1 MQLFSELRRIL
12 TGFFR
17 IFWKFRRPY
26 GAGVPSVGLRSSSP
40 LPRSFA
46 ELQIATAVEAAST
59 DRVTPSLAPDALIEA
74 GVDSISSEPEN
85 AQQVGENSDIVAQL
99 ESGEPRVTAV
109 ERVRF
114 PAEADRESDPNLG
127 SDEQAAD
134 DSEASGIRIGDGGQL
149 TGETLIG
156 PTVLDE
162 FTPIPSGPGVEASLE
177 ADNSFE
183 PLSELDAELSSIFEE
198 AQVEAEEGSSS
209 QGATAPRPRASRPER
224 QPESVAEY
232 TAIAE
237 ALAPI
242 PGDYRTWNRALA
254 EHLLQGTSAGSEV
267 YLTVTPRILAHALA
281 EVQGAAF
288 DPEQAQT
295 HFTSAVSALYRDRVL
310 TQRGRLRVLRRYGDD
325 GLPECIGFLALSVL
339 AAYRMRSD
347 EDAAGHAY
355 YVRLADLLECDLV
368 GAYPVGFD
376 PLVFESLW
384 YFLRDWLAEQRG
396 CRLVVP
402 VGDVGLRRFV
412 ALPLAHVPLRCLDI
426 EKLPDFFGW
435 AGYQPS
441 GEVTAERIAVDFA
454 RWLRARGMLT
464 QTGVMAFSDARRT
477 AVLAQV
483 AAELHSWDGTFD
495 ESVSRRSA
503 PVEILFDPVQH
514 RPELF
519 YVPRR
524 PLGFPARFDDG
535 MHAFEASDD
544 GWYGRTSITPQ
555 DGGGLANGF
564 IWQTQSAG
572 VEFALR
578 RAGASVI
585 SLVPSDDYSY
595 SGFMSARGLRRG
607 VRCAVF
613 CQDDVAPVAAE
624 YLSHVT
630 ENPCAPI
637 QQQDLPGGWS
647 LFAGILARRLADA
660 PTGLESIGVQANVGL
675 IPSGGIRLG
684 NRWTWLQGAAPR
696 ILVTGLEPGL
706 PVTVDG
712 QPATVGDDG
721 MLQSR
726 EFLTGVGAHVIQVGQ
741 LRRTVEIVQ
750 PSLKVDSSIL
760 YPQQPR
766 SQAPVMLAL
775 PAGTWT
781 VIGAV
786 PGQVAR
792 QKYAHARGTI
802 VECTFVPA
810 WAIQVG
816 LGRGAFAVNVFAG
829 VPPVPDACRRRSVA
843 ALLRPDVL
851 AWTTAIYDAA
861 IRRARINS
869 LMQGCDSVVVNESWK
884 AYARCASE
892 IKRTIRRACR

>member
-1 MQLFSELRRIL
+1 MQLFSELRRLLTRFIRIL
-12 TGFFR
+12 WR
-17 IFWKFRRPY
+17 SRRPY
-26 GAGVPSVGLRSSSP
+26 EAGAPPVSLRSSSP
-40 LPRSFA
+40 FPKSFS
-46 ELQIATAVEAAST
+46 ELQIASAVRGAST
-59 DRVTPSLAPDALIEA
+59 DPVTRSLPSDAFIEA
-74 GVDSISSEPEN
+74 SAESISSEPEN
-85 AQQVGENSDIVAQL
+85 AQRVGENTDIVVQL
-99 ESGEPRVTAV
+99 QSGEPKITAV
-109 ERVRF
+109 ERVRLPIEAGRE
-114 PAEADRESDPNLG
+114 PALNVG
-127 SDEQAAD
+127 SNEQAAG
-134 DSEASGIRIGDGGQL
+134 ASGIRVGDVPQL
-149 TGETLIG
+149 TGENLIG
-156 PTVLDE
+156 PTASDE
-162 FTPIPSGPGVEASLE
+162 LAPISSDPGVEATLV
-177 ADNSFE
+177 ADNSFA
-183 PLSELDAELSSIFEE
+183 PLSELDAELSSFVEG
-198 AQVEAEEGSSS
+198 AQVEAQEGSSPQS
-209 QGATAPRPRASRPER
+209 ATAPRPRTSRPER
-224 QPESVAEY
+224 QPESIAEY

-237 ALAPI
+237 AVAPL

-254 EHLLQGTSAGSEV
+254 EHLLQRTSAGSEV
-267 YLTVTPRILAHALA
+267 YLTVTPRILARALA
-281 EVQGAAF
+281 EVQGAGF

-295 HFTSAVSALYRDRVL
+295 HFTSAASALYRDRVL
-310 TQRGRLRVLRRYGDD
+310 TQRGRLRVLRRCGDD
-325 GLPECIGFLALSVL
+325 GLPECIGFLALTVL

-355 YVRLADLLECDLV
+355 YVRLAELLECDLV

-384 YFLRDWLAEQRG
+384 YFLRDWLAERRG

-402 VGDVGLRRFV
+402 FGDVGFRRFV

-426 EKLPDFFGW
+426 EKLPIFFGW

-441 GEVTAERIAVDFA
+441 GEVTAERLEADFA

-464 QTGVMAFSDARRT
+464 QTGVAAFSDARRT

-483 AAELHSWDGTFD
+483 AAELHSWDGSVD

-535 MHAFEASDD
+535 VHAFEASDD
-544 GWYGRTSITPQ
+544 GWYGRISITPQ
-555 DGGGLANGF
+555 DGGELANGF
-564 IWQTQSAG
+564 IWQAQSTG

-595 SGFMSARGLRRG
+595 SGFMSAGGLRRG

-613 CQDDVAPVAAE
+613 CQEDIAHVASE

-630 ENPCAPI
+630 ENPCAPV
-637 QQQDLPGGWS
+637 QHQNLPGGWS
-647 LFAGILARRLADA
+647 LFAGIVARRLAEA
-660 PTGLESIGVQANVGL
+660 PTGLEPIGVQANVGL

-696 ILVTGLEPGL
+696 ILVTGSEPGL
-706 PVTVDG
+706 LVTVDG
-712 QPATVGDDG
+712 KPATVGDDG
-721 MLQSR
+721 ILQSG
-726 EFLTGVGAHVIQVGQ
+726 EFLTGVGEHVIQVGP

-750 PSLKVDSSIL
+750 PSFRVDSSAQ
-760 YPQQPR
+760 YPQQSR
-766 SQAPVMLAL
+766 SKAPVMLAL
-775 PAGTWT
+775 PAGRWT

-786 PGQVAR
+786 PGQVAL

-802 VECTFVPA
+802 VECTFVPS

-816 LGRGAFAVNVFAG
+816 LGRGAFALNVFAG
-829 VPPVPDACRRRSVA
+829 VPPVPEAHRGRSVA
-843 ALLRPDVL
+843 ALLNRDVL

-861 IRRARINS
+861 VRHARINS
-869 LMQGCDSVVVNESWK
+869 MMRGCDSAVISESWK

-892 IKRTIRRACR
+892 IKRAIRRSCR